1 MTAPSQKCV
10 TVWLLLNMCCSI
22 SIVLIN
28 KWIYTNCGFPNIT
41 LTCIHF
47 IITSIGLFIC
57 RLMQMFEPKSLPITG
72 MIPLAMTFCG
82 FVVFT
87 NLSLETNTVGTYQLI
102 KTMTTPCIMLIQTQY
117 YEKMF
122 SLQVK
127 LTLIPIAVGVFLHS
141 MFDVKFNLM
150 GILFATIG
158 VLVTSLYQVWVAE
171 KQVEF
176 QVNSIQLL
184 YYQAPLSAL
193 MLNVVLLFTEPF
205 NPNEVFNH
213 WEMETLGMVLLS
225 GVVAFSVNLSIF
237 WIIGNTSPVTYNM
250 AGHLK
255 IVLTLLGGCLLF
267 HDSLNLLQII
277 SMLTTMSGVI
287 AYTHFKMQENKVP
300 VSHTGTTTT

>member
-1 MTAPSQKCV
+1 
-10 TVWLLLNMCCSI
+10 
-22 SIVLIN
+22 
-28 KWIYTNCGFPNIT
+28 
-41 LTCIHF
+41 
-47 IITSIGLFIC
+47 
-57 RLMQMFEPKSLPITG
+57 
-72 MIPLAMTFCG
+72 
-82 FVVFT
+82 
-87 NLSLETNTVGTYQLI
+87 
-102 KTMTTPCIMLIQTQY
+102 
-117 YEKMF
+117 
-122 SLQVK
+122 
-127 LTLIPIAVGVFLHS
+127 